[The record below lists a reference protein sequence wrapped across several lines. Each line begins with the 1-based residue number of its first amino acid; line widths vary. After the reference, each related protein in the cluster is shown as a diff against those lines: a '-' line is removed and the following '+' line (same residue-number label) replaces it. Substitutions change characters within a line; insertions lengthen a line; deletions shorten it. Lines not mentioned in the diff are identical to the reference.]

1 MPAAYSLDLREKVM
15 QAIDKGMSVTT
26 ASRTFDVSRNSI
38 YLWRKRLQKQGTL
51 EATTGYHNPHNR
63 QIRDLNHFEKFVS
76 SRRDWTQQELGDAY
90 GVSAKVVGRALKKLG
105 WTRKK
110 SLSLQRKGSSKKTE
124 ISAGATGISETGT
137 PDFIHR

>member
-1 MPAAYSLDLREKVM
+1 MPAAYSLDLRKKVM
-15 QAIDKGMSVTT
+15 QAIEEGMSISN
-26 ASRTFDVSRNSI
+26 ASRTFKVSRNSI
-38 YLWRKRLQKQGTL
+38 YLWQKRLQEQGSL

-63 QIRDLNHFEKFVS
+63 QIKDLSHFAEFVS

-110 SLSLQRKGSSKKTE
+110 SLSLSRK
-124 ISAGATGISETGT
+124 
-137 PDFIHR
+137 R